1 MQIDNDN
8 DTPHLVPG
16 NTPFILAESNQISRS
31 ISINCEMHPVI
42 EQTELDRKYPFLT
55 REYLEDALGEAAQ
68 NCTVV
73 NFTVRRALS
82 KGENFASD
90 ILRIQLNL
98 RCENGDERWPKK
110 KKLKKLINEVIF
122 RTKTF
127 IMKVALVTEGMSDM
141 LEEYDVFFREIVFYS
156 KILPEI
162 KEISKELEYNGKLAP
177 E

>member
-31 ISINCEMHPVI
+31 ISINCEMHPAI

-98 RCENGDERWPKK
+98 RCENGDER
-110 KKLKKLINEVIF
+110 
-122 RTKTF
+122 
-127 IMKVALVTEGMSDM
+127 
-141 LEEYDVFFREIVFYS
+141 
-156 KILPEI
+156 
-162 KEISKELEYNGKLAP
+162 
-177 E
+177 